1 MPGVGTSAYSN
12 LSEAF
17 SLVRSLLNDADIP
30 SILTI
35 TQAGAVRAGN
45 IVTITTNLP
54 HGLQIGAIVQ
64 VASVSDASF
73 NGSQTVFSVPS
84 STTFTYQQT
93 GGAASSGNGTV
104 SVLIQGDWAT
114 DAVLLPLAN
123 KAYRQVQNRLLQAG
137 SKTATNDVILSP
149 AMAIGQQQLSDT
161 SSPQLPPDFLAP
173 RELFER
179 ISGQTYFSGPMW
191 QVDALPSR
199 PQTALNGCFSWYND
213 CINFVGALNSLDVR
227 LRYFCGF
234 PRLSDATS
242 QIAIRGAVDPVAS
255 YTAML
260 AANSR
265 NAGSGAQFAAMF
277 EQDMSQ
283 LLNMQVHARQYKV
296 GRRRPN
302 NSRRS
307 GWGNWGGSW
316 GSTV

>member
-1 MPGVGTSAYSN
+1 MPIVGTSAYSN

-17 SLVRSLLNDADIP
+17 SLTRSLLNDADIP

-35 TQAGAVRAGN
+35 PPVGTVRAGN

-54 HGLQIGAIVQ
+54 HGLQVGGIVQ
-64 VASVSDASF
+64 VASVSDSSF

-84 STTFTYQQT
+84 STTFTYQQAGSNT
-93 GGAASSGNGTV
+93 SSGNGTV
-104 SVLIQGDWAT
+104 SILIQGDWAT
-114 DAVLLPLAN
+114 DAILLPLAN

-137 SKTATNDVILSP
+137 SKTATNDVILEP

-179 ISGQTYFSGPMW
+179 IAGQPYFGAPMRP
-191 QVDALPSR
+191 VDALPSC
-199 PQTALNGCFSWYND
+199 PQAAFNGCFSWYND
-213 CINFVGALNSLDVR
+213 CINFVGALNSLEVR

-234 PRLSDATS
+234 PRLSDGTS

-283 LLNMQVHARQYKV
+283 LLNMQVHARQYQV

-302 NSRRS
+302 NSRRGGWN
-307 GWGNWGGSW
+307 GWGSW
-316 GSTV
+316 NIV